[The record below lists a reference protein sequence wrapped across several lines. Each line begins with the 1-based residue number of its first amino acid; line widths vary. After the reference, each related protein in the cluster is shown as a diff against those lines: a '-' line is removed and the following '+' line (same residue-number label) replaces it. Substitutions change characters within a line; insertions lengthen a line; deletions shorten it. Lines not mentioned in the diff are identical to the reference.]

1 MIFISEIKLKPGE
14 REATFLEMMKT
25 FILFNAV
32 ILIFIF
38 VFFIPMSQGMM
49 FSTTCGDDGRNIQTG
64 EYGDCETGELGSI
77 DTIIIGYSLTG
88 CFVLILVFIWY
99 QVFLVITRKGKVIMT
114 SEGSMEVRTSNSE
127 IRKSGRLS
135 SLSRIV
141 TSPIARLLINESDI
155 DGDGKISFDEF
166 IDANFS
172 DMESKSEFQEMKD
185 EFDRYDVDGD
195 GYITLMEL
203 ENFLSRN
210 GENQVEEKSELEEK
224 PDDWWSE

>member
-1 MIFISEIKLKPGE
+1 M
-14 REATFLEMMKT
+14 
-25 FILFNAV
+25 N
-32 ILIFIF
+32 
-38 VFFIPMSQGMM
+38 
-49 FSTTCGDDGRNIQTG
+49 
-64 EYGDCETGELGSI
+64 
-77 DTIIIGYSLTG
+77 
-88 CFVLILVFIWY
+88 
-99 QVFLVITRKGKVIMT
+99 